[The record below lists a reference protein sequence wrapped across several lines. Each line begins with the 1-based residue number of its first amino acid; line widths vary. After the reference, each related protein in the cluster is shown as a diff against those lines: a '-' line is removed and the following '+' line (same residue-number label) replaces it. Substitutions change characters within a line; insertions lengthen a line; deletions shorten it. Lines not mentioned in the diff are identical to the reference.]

1 MSNLI
6 NFQGEH
12 IRQIEQEG
20 ETYFSII
27 DVIAVLSESS
37 RPKKYW
43 SDLKAKLTKEGSQV
57 SANIGRLK
65 MIAPDGKNRAT
76 DCANRETI
84 LRIIQSIPSP
94 NAEPFK
100 RWLAQ
105 VAEQRLQE
113 VADPARAMDRV
124 RQSFRDLGYSD
135 EWIET
140 RIKTKEGRLQL
151 TAEWKKRGIIEQKEY
166 AQLTAILSAG
176 TFGLI
181 PTDHKR
187 VKGLDKENLRDHM
200 TEEELIFTQ
209 LAELETRKGAIMED
223 AQGLDENREA
233 AQKGGKAAGAARKA
247 FEEQTGRKVVSSDN
261 FLSQIKAAKTKLC
274 N

>member
-1 MSNLI
+1 MKKRES
-6 NFQGEH
+6 E
-12 IRQIEQEG
+12 
-20 ETYFSII
+20 
-27 DVIAVLSESS
+27 LSTNC
-37 RPKKYW
+37 RK
-43 SDLKAKLTKEGSQV
+43 
-57 SANIGRLK
+57 LK
-65 MIAPDGKNRAT
+65 MIAPDGKNRST
-76 DCANRETI
+76 DCTNREGI

-100 RWLAQ
+100 QWLAQ
-105 VAEQRLQE
+105 VGEDRLQE
-113 VADPARAMDRV
+113 VDDPAKAMDRV

-151 TAEWKKRGIIEQKEY
+151 TAEWKKRGITEHREY

-223 AQGLDENREA
+223 AQGLDENREV

-261 FLSQIKAAKTKLC
+261 FLSQIKAAKAKLLD